1 MSGRVRQGSVR
12 GEPSQLEL
20 HVEPLTRLEVM
31 TTLEVA
37 ELIRLPTSTVYE
49 LARRGV
55 LPGHRV
61 GRAWRFVRSEIEEWL
76 LAS

>member
-1 MSGRVRQGSVR
+1 MARDLA
-12 GEPSQLEL
+12 QLRL
-20 HVEPLTRLEVM
+20 QVEPLQRGDVM
-31 TTLEVA
+31 TTAEVA
-37 ELIRLPTSTVYE
+37 ELIRIPASTVYE

-61 GRAWRFVRSEIEEWL
+61 GRAWRFVRGEIEEWL